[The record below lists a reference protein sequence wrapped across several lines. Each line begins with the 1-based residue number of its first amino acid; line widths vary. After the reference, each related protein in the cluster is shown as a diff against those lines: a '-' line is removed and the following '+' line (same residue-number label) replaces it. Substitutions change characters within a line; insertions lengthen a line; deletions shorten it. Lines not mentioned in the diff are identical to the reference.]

1 MFGLIL
7 TPFWTYIVSQVVLE
21 SEVKDGKTLKWAG
34 CVGPLFKNEFASAQ
48 NGQLKFTG
56 LTTDG
61 QTQYNQYLAQVREAR
76 ADPDK
81 RKFERDHLTW
91 YKAKHGI
98 VMSTYEEEMVRRANL
113 NPVAGIATDTAE
125 ELQYSDKH
133 LFPASEAESSDS
145 EED

>member
-1 MFGLIL
+1 MV
-7 TPFWTYIVSQVVLE
+7 T
-21 SEVKDGKTLKWAG
+21 DGKTKKWAG
-34 CVGPLFKNEFASAQ
+34 CVGPLFKNDYASAD

-56 LTTDG
+56 LTNEG
-61 QTQYNQYLAQVREAR
+61 ETQYYEYLTQVREAR

-113 NPVAGIATDTAE
+113 NPVAGIANDTAE

-133 LFPASEAESSDS
+133 LFPESDAESSGS
-145 EED
+145 ESE

>member
-1 MFGLIL
+1 MV
-7 TPFWTYIVSQVVLE
+7 T
-21 SEVKDGKTLKWAG
+21 DGKTKKWAG
-34 CVGPLFKNEFASAQ
+34 CVGPLFKNDYASAD

-56 LTTDG
+56 LTNEG
-61 QTQYNQYLAQVREAR
+61 ETQYYEYLTQVREAR

-81 RKFERDHLTW
+81 KKFERDHLTW

-113 NPVAGIATDTAE
+113 NPVAGIANDTAE

-133 LFPASEAESSDS
+133 LFPESDAESSGS
-145 EED
+145 ESE

>member
-1 MFGLIL
+1 M
-7 TPFWTYIVSQVVLE
+7 VLE
-21 SEVKDGKTLKWAG
+21 SEVKDGKTRKWAG
-34 CVGPLFKNEFASAQ
+34 CVGPLFKNDFASAD

-56 LTTDG
+56 LTNDG
-61 QTQYNQYLAQVREAR
+61 ETQYYEYLTQVREAR

-113 NPVAGIATDTAE
+113 SPVAGIANDTAE

-133 LFPASEAESSDS
+133 LFPESDAESSGS
-145 EED
+145 ESE

>member
-1 MFGLIL
+1 
-7 TPFWTYIVSQVVLE
+7 VVLE
-21 SEVKDGKTLKWAG
+21 SVVTDGKTKKWAD
-34 CVGPLFKNEFASAQ
+34 CVGPLFKNDFASAD

-56 LTTDG
+56 LTNEG
-61 QTQYNQYLAQVREAR
+61 ETQYYEYLTQVREAR

-113 NPVAGIATDTAE
+113 NPVAGIANDTAE

-133 LFPASEAESSDS
+133 LFPESDAESSGS
-145 EED
+145 ESE